1 MPTNSNGSAMRLLLT
16 ISLALW
22 LGSATAE
29 SVRMLVQSS
38 PLAGSQY
45 HAAGE
50 LRAQMKVG
58 DMLELVREPDN
69 PHDRKAIRVD
79 WRGRKL
85 GYVPRA
91 QNRAVAAALDQGER
105 LVARISRLSDD
116 PNPWRRVEFEVFIEL

>member
-1 MPTNSNGSAMRLLLT
+1 MRLLLT

-22 LGSATAE
+22 LSSATAE

-45 HAAGE
+45 YAAGE
-50 LRAQMKVG
+50 LWAQMKVG

-79 WRGRKL
+79 WRGNKL

-116 PNPWRRVEFEVFIEL
+116 PNPWRRVEFEVFVEL